1 MIAVLLFLLSVTWF
15 VLVARVLVD
24 LAMSVVPVGSGAHPP
39 VAPTRDALHKV
50 TEPVLAPVRRVLP
63 PVRVGR
69 VAIDLS
75 ILVIFLGIMVL
86 RALLGG

>member
-1 MIAVLLFLLSVTWF
+1 MAVVLFLLTIVSW
-15 VLVARVLVD
+15 VLIARVVVD
-24 LAMSVVPVGSGAHPP
+24 LAAFLVPAGSGAHPP
-39 VAPTRDALHKV
+39 VARTRDAMHRV

-63 PVRVGR
+63 PVRVGP